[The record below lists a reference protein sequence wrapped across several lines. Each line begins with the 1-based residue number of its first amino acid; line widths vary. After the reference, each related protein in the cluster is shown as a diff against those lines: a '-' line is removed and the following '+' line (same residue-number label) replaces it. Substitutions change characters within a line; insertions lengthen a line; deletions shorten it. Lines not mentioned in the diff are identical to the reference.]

1 MPGGEEVELLMSLRL
16 RLTLETG
23 RTQDRNP
30 APLSL
35 LNITFAPYLT
45 TDASIVSKL
54 EEEEEEEEGVLVI
67 VDAGTGDSDVS
78 AYERIVSQILIGWI
92 DGR

>member
-1 MPGGEEVELLMSLRL
+1 MSLRL
-16 RLTLETG
+16 RLTLEIG
-23 RTQDRNP
+23 RTHDRNP

-45 TDASIVSKL
+45 TDASIFSEL
-54 EEEEEEEEGVLVI
+54 EEEEEEGVLVI
-67 VDAGTGDSDVS
+67 IDAGNGDSDVS

>member
-16 RLTLETG
+16 RLTLERG

-54 EEEEEEEEGVLVI
+54 EEEEEEEGVLVI
-67 VDAGTGDSDVS
+67 VDAGNGDSDVS